1 MVNSYD
7 EFLQNLILLSTNYEL
22 FLYRIDYLIQS
33 IKQKLAQMKLV
44 VPKESISSE
53 KRVAISPDNI
63 SAFEKLGYEVWIESG
78 AGDLANFPDD
88 LYVQSGAKIADE
100 KSELWSKGDLLL
112 KINPPSNEEVGLI
125 KEGATLISFAYPA
138 RNEELLQSLGERKI
152 NWLAMDCVPRI
163 SRAQS
168 MDALSSMANVAG
180 YRAVV
185 EASHEFGRFFTG
197 QITAAGKVP
206 PAKILVIGAGVAG
219 LAAIGAARNMG
230 AVVRA
235 FDTRPAVQEEVK
247 SLGGDFLML
256 DFEEDGA
263 GSGGYAKVMSKEFI
277 EAEMKLFAE
286 QAKEVDIIITTA
298 MIPGKK
304 SPVLITEEMVRSM
317 KPGSVIVDLAAEGGG
332 NCEVTEKGRSKVE
345 HGVTILGYTDLP
357 SRLPAQSSRLYGNNL
372 VKLVNLL
379 GMTDQFTINQE
390 DEIIRGAL
398 VLDHGNISWPPPK
411 VEVSVQPVKSKEES
425 IKEPVEE
432 KKSIFSPGL
441 MLGGLC
447 ILLLAMGWKGEN
459 EFLDQ
464 LTVFVLSCFVG
475 YMVVWNV
482 TPSLH
487 TPLMSVTNAISG
499 IIVIGGMLFVSGSN
513 PWIAGVAI
521 FLATINIAGGFLVTH
536 RMLKMFR
543 KE

>member
-1 MVNSYD
+1 
-7 EFLQNLILLSTNYEL
+7 
-22 FLYRIDYLIQS
+22 
-33 IKQKLAQMKLV
+33 MKLS
-44 VPKESISSE
+44 VPKESLPTE
-53 KRVAISPDNI
+53 KRVAISPGNV
-63 SAFEKLGYEVWIESG
+63 AALMKLGYQV
-78 AGDLANFPDD
+78 A
-88 LYVQSGAKIADE
+88 VQSGAGEQANFTDE
-100 KSELWSKGDLLL
+100 LYEEAGAILIDDSSPLWGEADLLL
-112 KINPPSNEEVGLI
+112 KINPPTDEEVTLF

-138 RNEELLQSLGERKI
+138 RNEKLLKSLGERKV

-185 EASHEFGRFFTG
+185 EASHAFGRFFTG

-206 PAKILVIGAGVAG
+206 PAKVLVIGAGVAG

-230 AVVRA
+230 AIVRA
-235 FDTRPAVQEEVK
+235 FDTRPAVKEEVK
-247 SLGGDFLML
+247 SLGGEFLML
-256 DFEEDGA
+256 DFEEEGA

-277 EAEMKLFAE
+277 DAEMKLFAE
-286 QAKEVDIIITTA
+286 QAEEVDIIITTA

-304 SPVLITEEMVRSM
+304 SPVLITGDMVKSM
-317 KPGSVIVDLAAEGGG
+317 KHGSVIVDLAAEGGG
-332 NCEVTEKGRSKVE
+332 NCELTEPGKLKIV
-345 HGVTILGYTDLP
+345 HGVTILGYSDLP
-357 SRLPAQSSRLYGNNL
+357 SRLASQSSRLYGNNL
-372 VKLVNLL
+372 VKLVNVL
-379 GMTDQFTINQE
+379 GNTESFTINQE

-398 VLDHGNISWPPPK
+398 VLDQGEISWPPPK
-411 VEVSVQPVKSKEES
+411 VEVSVQVQKPKGPSVVKP
-425 IKEPVEE
+425 IVE
-432 KKSIFSPGL
+432 KKSIFSPGV

-447 ILLLAMGWKGEN
+447 VLLLALGWKGES

-482 TPSLH
+482 SPSLH

>member
-1 MVNSYD
+1 
-7 EFLQNLILLSTNYEL
+7 
-22 FLYRIDYLIQS
+22 
-33 IKQKLAQMKLV
+33 MKLV

-53 KRVAISPDNI
+53 RRVAISPENI

-78 AGDLANFPDD
+78 AGELANFPDD
-88 LYVQSGAKIADE
+88 LYVQSGAKISDE
-100 KSELWSKGDLLL
+100 KSELWAKGDLLL
-112 KINPPSNEEVGLI
+112 KINPPSEEEVGLI
-125 KEGATLISFAYPA
+125 KPGATLISFAYPA
-138 RNEELLQSLGERKI
+138 RNEELLELLGEKKI
-152 NWLAMDCVPRI
+152 NWMAMDCVPRI

-230 AVVRA
+230 AIVRA
-235 FDTRPAVQEEVK
+235 FDTRPAVQEEVQ
-247 SLGGDFLML
+247 SLGGDFLLL

-286 QAKEVDIIITTA
+286 QAQEVDVIITTA
-298 MIPGKK
+298 MIPGKT
-304 SPVLITEEMVRSM
+304 SPVLITEDMVKSM
-317 KPGSVIVDLAAEGGG
+317 KQGSVIVDLAAEGGG
-332 NCEVTEKGRSKVE
+332 NCELTKKGERIVA

-357 SRLPAQSSRLYGNNL
+357 SRLATQSSRLYGNNL
-372 VKLVNLL
+372 VKLVKLL
-379 GMTDQFTINQE
+379 GSTDQFKIDQE
-390 DEIIRGAL
+390 DEIIRGSL
-398 VLDHGNISWPPPK
+398 VLDKGKVSWPPPK
-411 VEVSVQPVKSKEES
+411 VEVSVQPKKVHADKTES
-425 IKEPVEE
+425 VVLAKE
-432 KKSIFSPGL
+432 KKSLFSPGL
-441 MLGGLC
+441 LLGVLAIG
-447 ILLLAMGWKGEN
+447 LLAVGWKGEN

-464 LTVFVLSCFVG
+464 ITVFVLSCFVG

-499 IIVIGGMLFVSGSN
+499 IIVIGGMLFLSGDN

-521 FLATINIAGGFLVTH
+521 FVATINVAGGFLVTQ

-543 KE
+543 KQ

>member
-1 MVNSYD
+1 MKLSVPK
-7 EFLQNLILLSTNYEL
+7 ELLST
-22 FLYRIDYLIQS
+22 
-33 IKQKLAQMKLV
+33 
-44 VPKESISSE
+44 E
-53 KRVAISPDNI
+53 KRVAISPENLL
-63 SAFEKLGYEVWIESG
+63 AFQKLGYEVT
-78 AGDLANFPDD
+78 
-88 LYVQSGAKIADE
+88 VQSGAGEQANFTDELFEKAGARIIEDPAMLLAEAD
-100 KSELWSKGDLLL
+100 LVL
-112 KINPPSNEEVGLI
+112 KINPPTNEEVSLF

-138 RNEELLQSLGERKI
+138 RNEALLKSLGARKI

-185 EASHEFGRFFTG
+185 EASHSFGRFFTG

-206 PAKILVIGAGVAG
+206 PAKVLVIGAGVAG

-230 AVVRA
+230 AIVRA
-235 FDTRPAVQEEVK
+235 FDTRPAVKDEVK
-247 SLGGDFLML
+247 SLGGEFLML
-256 DFEEDGA
+256 DFEEEGA
-263 GSGGYAKVMSKEFI
+263 GAGGYAKVMSKEFI
-277 EAEMKLFAE
+277 DAEMKLFAE
-286 QAKEVDIIITTA
+286 QAEEVDIIITTA

-304 SPVLITEEMVRSM
+304 SPVLITEEMVKSM
-317 KPGSVIVDLAAEGGG
+317 KDGSVIVDLAAEGGG
-332 NCEVTEKGRSKVE
+332 NCELTISGESRNI
-345 HGVTILGYTDLP
+345 HGVTILGYSDLP
-357 SRLPAQSSRLYGNNL
+357 SRLATQSSRLYGNNL

-379 GMTDQFTINQE
+379 GNAEDFKIDQG

-398 VLDHGNISWPPPK
+398 VLDQGEISWPPPK
-411 VEVSVQPVKSKEES
+411 VEVSVQPQKPKEEV
-425 IKEPVEE
+425 IDEPIEK

-447 ILLLAMGWKGEN
+447 VLLLALGWKGEN

-464 LTVFVLSCFVG
+464 LTVFVLACFVG

-499 IIVIGGMLFVSGSN
+499 IIVIGGMLFVSGPN

-521 FLATINIAGGFLVTH
+521 FLATINVAGGFLVTH

>member
-1 MVNSYD
+1 M
-7 EFLQNLILLSTNYEL
+7 NL
-22 FLYRIDYLIQS
+22 S
-33 IKQKLAQMKLV
+33 I
-44 VPKESISSE
+44 PKESLPSE
-53 KRVAISPDNI
+53 KRVAISPDNVA
-63 SAFEKLGYEVWIESG
+63 SFVKLGYEVRIESG
-78 AGDLANFPDD
+78 AGELSNFTD
-88 LYVQSGAKIADE
+88 SAFEEAGARIIETKE
-100 KSELWSKGDLLL
+100 ELWNQADLLVKL
-112 KINPPSNEEVGLI
+112 NPPSLEEAKLVR
-125 KEGATLISFAYPA
+125 EGSNLISFAYPA
-138 RNEELLQSLGERKI
+138 RNRELLEALGQRKI
-152 NWLAMDCVPRI
+152 NFLAMDCVPRI

-185 EASHEFGRFFTG
+185 ESSHEFGRFFTG

-206 PAKILVIGAGVAG
+206 PAKVLIIGAGVAG

-230 AVVRA
+230 AIVRA
-235 FDTRPAVQEEVK
+235 FDTRPAVKDEVK
-247 SLGGDFLML
+247 SLGGEFLEL

-286 QAKEVDIIITTA
+286 QAEEVDVIITTA

-304 SPVLITEEMVRSM
+304 SPVLITEDMVRSM
-317 KPGSVIVDLAAEGGG
+317 KQGSVIVDLAAEGGG
-332 NCEVTEKGRSKVE
+332 NCELTEPGKKVVA

-357 SRLPAQSSRLYGNNL
+357 SRLPTQSSRLYGNNL
-372 VKLVNLL
+372 VKLINLL
-379 GMTDQFTINQE
+379 GQADEFSIDQE
-390 DEIIRGAL
+390 DEILRGAL
-398 VLDHGNISWPPPK
+398 VLDQGKLSWPPPK
-411 VEVSVQPVKSKEES
+411 VEVSTQPAISKEPLKPEDQEDE
-425 IKEPVEE
+425 KEG
-432 KKSIFSPGL
+432 KSFFSPGL
-441 MLGGLC
+441 MLGILSV
-447 ILLLAMGWKGEN
+447 ILLALGWKGEN

-464 LTVFVLSCFVG
+464 MTVFVLSCFVG

-499 IIVIGGMLFVSGSN
+499 IIVIGGMLFVSGSD

-521 FLATINIAGGFLVTH
+521 FVATINIAGGFLVTH

>member
-1 MVNSYD
+1 MKLSVPR
-7 EFLQNLILLSTNYEL
+7 EFLPT
-22 FLYRIDYLIQS
+22 
-33 IKQKLAQMKLV
+33 
-44 VPKESISSE
+44 E
-53 KRVAISPDNI
+53 KRVAISPENLP
-63 SAFEKLGYEVWIESG
+63 AFIKLGYEVSIQTG
-78 AGDLANFPDD
+78 AGELASFTDDNFEKAGATIISDSSSLLGEADL
-88 LYVQSGAKIADE
+88 V
-100 KSELWSKGDLLL
+100 L
-112 KINPPSNEEVGLI
+112 KINPPTIEEIPLF
-125 KEGATLISFAYPA
+125 KEGSTLISFANPA
-138 RNEELLQSLGERKI
+138 RNVELLKSLGERKI

-185 EASHEFGRFFTG
+185 EASHAFGRFFTG

-206 PAKILVIGAGVAG
+206 PAKVLVIGAGVAG
-219 LAAIGAARNMG
+219 LAAIGASRNMG
-230 AVVRA
+230 AIVRA
-235 FDTRPAVQEEVK
+235 FDTRPAVKDEVK
-247 SLGGDFLML
+247 SLGGEFLML
-256 DFEEDGA
+256 DFEEEGA

-277 EAEMKLFAE
+277 DAEMKLFAE
-286 QAKEVDIIITTA
+286 QAEEVDIIITTA

-304 SPVLITEEMVRSM
+304 SPVLITEEMVKNM
-317 KPGSVIVDLAAEGGG
+317 KDGSVIVDLAAEGGG
-332 NCEVTEKGRSKVE
+332 NCELTIPGESRNI
-345 HGVTILGYTDLP
+345 HGVTILGYSDLP
-357 SRLPAQSSRLYGNNL
+357 SRLATQSSRLYGNNL

-379 GMTDQFTINQE
+379 GNAEDFKIDQG

-398 VLDHGNISWPPPK
+398 VLDEGKISWPPPK
-411 VEVSVQPVKSKEES
+411 VEVSVQPQKPKEEVVD
-425 IKEPVEE
+425 EPIEK

-447 ILLLAMGWKGEN
+447 VLLLALGWKGEN

-464 LTVFVLSCFVG
+464 LTVFVLACFVG

-521 FLATINIAGGFLVTH
+521 FLATINVAGGFLVTH

>member
-1 MVNSYD
+1 
-7 EFLQNLILLSTNYEL
+7 
-22 FLYRIDYLIQS
+22 
-33 IKQKLAQMKLV
+33 MKLF
-44 VPKESISSE
+44 VPKETLHSE
-53 KRVAISPDNI
+53 KRVAISPENI
-63 SAFEKLGYEVWIESG
+63 SSFLKLGYEVKIESG
-78 AGDLANFPDD
+78 AGDNANFPDQ
-88 LYVQSGAKIADE
+88 LYIKSGARIVSETSETWEDAD
-100 KSELWSKGDLLL
+100 LVL
-112 KINPPSNEEVGLI
+112 KINPPNLEEIDLM
-125 KEGATLISFAYPA
+125 KQGASLISFAYPA
-138 RNEELLQSLGERKI
+138 RNENILKAVGKKGV

-230 AVVRA
+230 AIVRA
-235 FDTRPAVQEEVK
+235 FDTRPAVKDEVK
-247 SLGGDFLML
+247 SLGGEFLML
-256 DFEEDGA
+256 DFEEDGD
-263 GSGGYAKVMSKEFI
+263 GSGGYAKTMSKEFI
-277 EAEMKLFAE
+277 DAEMKLFAE
-286 QAKEVDIIITTA
+286 QAKEVDVIITTA
-298 MIPGKK
+298 MIPGKD
-304 SPVLITEEMVRSM
+304 SPVLITEEMVESM
-317 KPGSVIVDLAAEGGG
+317 KQGSVIVDLAAEGGG
-332 NCEVTEKGRSKVE
+332 NCELTEKGKKITV

-357 SRLPAQSSRLYGNNL
+357 SRLATQSSRLFGNNL
-372 VKLVNLL
+372 VKLVTLL
-379 GMTDQFTINQE
+379 GDAQKFSINKD

-398 VLDHGNISWPPPK
+398 VLDEGILSWPPPK
-411 VEVSVQPVKSKEES
+411 VEVSVQQKSNSDKKKEHQP
-425 IKEPVEE
+425 IQVE
-432 KKSIFSPGL
+432 KKSLFTPGL
-441 MLGGLC
+441 MLGL
-447 ILLLAMGWKGEN
+447 LSVVLLALGWKGEN

-521 FLATINIAGGFLVTH
+521 FVATINIAGGFLVTQ